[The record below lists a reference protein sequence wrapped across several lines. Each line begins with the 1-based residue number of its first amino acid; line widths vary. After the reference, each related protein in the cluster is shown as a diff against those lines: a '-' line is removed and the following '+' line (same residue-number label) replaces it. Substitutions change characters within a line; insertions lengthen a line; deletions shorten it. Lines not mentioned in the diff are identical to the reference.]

1 MRFQHDQWQYVLCA
15 HTVEADSDAQV
26 AGNMFLIGIIE
37 VAVKTPEKKHT
48 VLIDF
53 HLSVLY
59 FTKAG
64 VDSIALQEKSV
75 P

>member
-1 MRFQHDQWQYVLCA
+1 MRLEHDQWQNLFCA

-48 VLIDF
+48 VGIGSRNMNIL
-53 HLSVLY
+53 
-59 FTKAG
+59 
-64 VDSIALQEKSV
+64 LQKQPGSEKSHLF
-75 P
+75 